1 MEGEAPLVVSCPL
14 HLPGYQDALIHK
26 ERRASFLDQG
36 QALPIQVVGAGRGHV
51 QFGAGGEHN
60 LAILEGVGVQDQRH
74 AEPAVPLEKPLW
86 GPNPLREPAA
96 SPQGEQ
102 CHRRGTIRARIE
114 VRSDM
119 ATLRLEEMRVALSC
133 RHLRSLPVLLALAL
147 LLIVVSPAPADAALS
162 LRLDTSPQAPRVGQ
176 PTRIEMRTFTPY
188 ASTDGSLRLEPQIV
202 PDTFHPLDGALVRKT
217 VVDGVASL
225 PLTGAP
231 FSEIFLLALSLVL
244 GGSVAIWRNRAGSG
258 SLQ

>member
-1 MEGEAPLVVSCPL
+1 
-14 HLPGYQDALIHK
+14 
-26 ERRASFLDQG
+26 
-36 QALPIQVVGAGRGHV
+36 
-51 QFGAGGEHN
+51 
-60 LAILEGVGVQDQRH
+60 
-74 AEPAVPLEKPLW
+74 
-86 GPNPLREPAA
+86 
-96 SPQGEQ
+96 
-102 CHRRGTIRARIE
+102 
-114 VRSDM
+114 M

-202 PDTFHPLDGALVRKT
+202 PDTFPFKLEAVSPSLQTFPVPMSRTSDPFLWAGRFEFREPGEWQLRVTNFGPAYNPLDGALVRKT